1 MKFLMSDHQFDIA
14 RGDYANIVM
23 VDVQNVPIGPVNN
36 HAENVRPSHSRTPL
50 ARARLAINLVACHVL
65 RWSASNGS

>member
-1 MKFLMSDHQFDIA
+1 MSTLLKFYIRA
-14 RGDYANIVM
+14 GDYAKIVM

-36 HAENVRPSHSRTPL
+36 VNPENARPSHSRTPL